1 MASTSVARKY
11 TNISFDDIRAHL
23 VEIVKAKEGALA
35 DMGDSSFGKTM
46 IELFSGFGDLAA
58 NWTEAAFGNVFLETA
73 TSKPAVY
80 AGARSIGYSVRR
92 PVPAKCSIGIQV
104 TSIREHGTLK
114 VFIPKGTVF
123 TMSGATL
130 TSMDDM
136 EFIYDYDADADQ
148 TGLME
153 LSRGLNVLAEGQF
166 RTEVL
171 ISNGRQNQ
179 EFHINDAS
187 FSDYFGD
194 SDPNFSDDGNMAHRP
209 ACFTRVTSDATL
221 MDNIDPDIVI
231 DDKLYWRISRRGL
244 EDPGLDTKSTAGLEF
259 STEQGNYSTNYT
271 ALIET
276 ANDGSVAIRFGDGL
290 KGAIPFGNIEVTYFS
305 TNGESG
311 NMLGVFGT
319 ALSTTGGNITITTK
333 DGQETD
339 VTLNDLNICLVTDI
353 RGGLDIESIESI
365 RNNASVIYNTLDRLV
380 TREAYKVFLRRYA
393 DVKYASAYGE
403 DVLNTKLRNGGI
415 NVKYMNQVRFTVLK
429 DLYRKKDGKYYPT
442 TEDEYM
448 LAGYKVNGLMYNWL
462 YDFQDPNKESVVED
476 GAAIIDGIRGE
487 LDATVEKALVA
498 AGIETP
504 SDEQIAAIS
513 AELMKLVNKHV
524 PPIVLDDSVF
534 SAFLT
539 PMDFVVE
546 GSELHNIMLALNR
559 RGMLTVG
566 DGFHNYVYPS
576 VHNMEIKMDVV
587 LYKGNNFTDIRERI
601 KNVVYRYL
609 KENTEFCTPI
619 FRSKIASLVHSMK
632 EVAGVDVYFQPA
644 DSAFAELDLEN
655 YPWMGDSTATFC
667 DPGTTAFTGM
677 SFTLQGSYKGGPRV
691 SDVFTMRDQGKI
703 QTQIA
708 EYYAQYVKPYV
719 GTRTIDGCGNLKV
732 ENSIT
737 DKLID
742 RFVAYI
748 WERVMQEIYA
758 PIMEALDNEYNSGGT
773 DTLRYRA
780 IRDSIKTWDM
790 GKDSLKF
797 KNISGITDMVEING
811 VTLFDYMRYGMDYI
825 KLVRRVLGAKSTET
839 LINSDTG
846 NITEYSN
853 DNEIVQFTIPNELIN
868 LTVAQSSSLLTGT
881 GSSV

>member
-11 TNISFDDIRAHL
+11 TNISFEDIRAHL

-46 IELFSGFGDLAA
+46 IELFAGFGDLTA
-58 NWTEAAFGNVFLETA
+58 NWVEAAFGNAFLESATA
-73 TSKPAVY
+73 KPAVY
-80 AGARSIGYSVRR
+80 AGARYLGYSVRR
-92 PVPAKCSIGIQV
+92 PVPAKCSIGIRV
-104 TSIREHGTLK
+104 AEIREHGTLK

-136 EFIYDYDADADQ
+136 EFTYDYDADPEQ

-153 LSRGLNVLAEGQF
+153 LSRGINVLAEGQF

-171 ISNGRQNQ
+171 VSNGRQNQ

-187 FSDYFGD
+187 FSDYFGEN
-194 SDPNFSDDGNMAHRP
+194 DPNFSDDGNMAHRP
-209 ACFTRVTSDATL
+209 ACFTRIASDATL

-231 DDKLYWRISRRGL
+231 DDKLYWRVSRRGL
-244 EDPGLDTKSTAGLEF
+244 EDPGLDTDSDGDALF

-271 ALIET
+271 ALVAT
-276 ANDGSVAIRFGDGL
+276 ANDGSVVIRFGNGI
-290 KGAIPFGNIEVTYFS
+290 KSAIPFGNIEVTYFS
-305 TNGESG
+305 TNGEAG

-333 DGQETD
+333 DGQETE
-339 VTLNDLNICLVTDI
+339 VGLNELNICLVTDI

-365 RNNASVIYNTLDRLV
+365 RNNASAIYNTLDRLV
-380 TREAYKVFLRRYA
+380 NRESYKVFLRRYA

-403 DVLNTKLRNGGI
+403 DVLNTKLLSGGMNI
-415 NVKYMNQVRFTVLK
+415 KYMNQIRFTVLK

-442 TEDEYM
+442 NEDEYM
-448 LAGYKVNGLMYNWL
+448 LSGYKVNGLMYNWL
-462 YDFQDPNKESVVED
+462 YDFQDPENGIVND

-487 LDATVEKALVA
+487 LDSAVEKALGD
-498 AGIETP
+498 AGIPVP
-504 SDEQIAAIS
+504 SDEQVSTIASDI
-513 AELMKLVNKHV
+513 MKVVNKYV
-524 PPIVLDDSVF
+524 PGVALSNKVF

-546 GSELHNIMLALNR
+546 GSELHSIMLALNR

-587 LYKGNNFTDIRERI
+587 LFKGNNFTDIRERI

-609 KENTEFCTPI
+609 KDNTEFGTPI

-632 EVAGVDVYFQPA
+632 EVAGIDVYFRPA
-644 DSAFAELDLEN
+644 DSAFADLDIGN
-655 YPWMGDSTATFC
+655 YPWMGDSTSVFC
-667 DPGTTAFTGM
+667 NPGTTAFTGM
-677 SFTLQGSYKGGPRV
+677 TFALQGSYRGGPRIT
-691 SDVFTMRDQGKI
+691 DVFAMAEQSGI
-703 QTQIA
+703 QNNIA
-708 EYYAQYVKPYV
+708 EYYRVYVKPHV
-719 GTRTIDGCGNLKV
+719 GIRTKDGCGKLTV
-732 ENSIT
+732 ENTIT

-748 WERVMQEIYA
+748 WQCVMDEVYK
-758 PIMEALDNEYNSGGT
+758 PIKEALDNEYRSGGT
-773 DTLRYRA
+773 DVVRFR
-780 IRDSIKTWDM
+780 SILESVKTWDM

-797 KNISGITDMVEING
+797 KNTSSVTDLAEVNG
-811 VTLFDYMRYGMDYI
+811 VALFDYMRYGMDYI
-825 KLVRRVLGAKSTET
+825 KLVRRILGAKSAET
-839 LINSDTG
+839 LINGDTG
-846 NITEYSN
+846 NITEYTN

-868 LTVAQSSSLLTGT
+868 LSVAQSSSLLTGM
-881 GSSV
+881 GGNV